1 MFQRAWTT
9 LPREQFCSGLQP
21 TSASTGISSLTYIPF
36 VVNCHSLAL
45 SLSPPL
51 ILFPLESPF
60 LSNSKKFPF
69 HFKKKK
75 KRIAPLSWTGKI
87 FHRLERQSRRRMLS
101 WSVVDIRAIRRSPLL
116 FSRSRVRPPPCTEG
130 HRANGTR
137 GCSIITK
144 IGRYT
149 RRPKRRPVVG
159 CMRVPERERERG
171 EWRAYGQ
178 IIDRYRAAFI
188 CRSKTSYCEKRE
200 RGGKK
205 KRKECRAQLR
215 GNLEAWYAFISRWID
230 CRRFEC
236 VLYSVWIRWVETGFR
251 DTRNSEM
258 RRWASQEFHRFKIPK
273 LRPRDSI
280 IKEFKFKSQNF

>member
-45 SLSPPL
+45 SLSPLPYYSPSNH
-51 ILFPLESPF
+51 LFFRIQKNF
-60 LSNSKKFPF
+60 LSIS
-69 HFKKKK
+69 KKK

-236 VLYSVWIRWVETGFR
+236 VLLLRF
-251 DTRNSEM
+251 NSIGWDGVS
-258 RRWASQEFHRFKIPK
+258 RSA
-273 LRPRDSI
+273 
-280 IKEFKFKSQNF
+280 

>member
-1 MFQRAWTT
+1 MHKLVFYSTIVGVPACVNDAPSWTVLLWFTTDFRFYRHIVPHVYTFRRQLPLTRFIT
-9 LPREQFCSGLQP
+9 LP
-21 TSASTGISSLTYIPF
+21 
-36 VVNCHSLAL
+36 
-45 SLSPPL
+45 PP
-51 ILFPLESPF
+51 ILFSLESPF

-75 KRIAPLSWTGKI
+75 KRKRIAPSPLSWTGKI

-200 RGGKK
+200 RGGEEKK
-205 KRKECRAQLR
+205 KR
-215 GNLEAWYAFISRWID
+215 
-230 CRRFEC
+230 
-236 VLYSVWIRWVETGFR
+236 
-251 DTRNSEM
+251 M
-258 RRWASQEFHRFKIPK
+258 
-273 LRPRDSI
+273 
-280 IKEFKFKSQNF
+280 